1 MKVFIFLK
9 GKKDPVVYE
18 GEKIDIVD
26 LNLNGTNYKQ
36 VRCFNKKGS
45 SKSELIVNNLINKII
60 ES

>member
-1 MKVFIFLK
+1 MKVSIFLK

-36 VRCFNKKGS
+36 VRCFNKNGS